1 MRDKLKLQNFTINKI
16 QKTQNEG
23 RKEEIGKKSNNKPG
37 KMTLKFRPTKLRYI
51 RMAQAHQRDLK
62 KSDSILSSTKNSSN
76 IQHVR

>member
-1 MRDKLKLQNFTINKI
+1 MHIHISAPRLTIELCRKMTKNMRDKLKLQNFTINKI

-51 RMAQAHQRDLK
+51 RMA
-62 KSDSILSSTKNSSN
+62 
-76 IQHVR
+76 

>member
-51 RMAQAHQRDLK
+51 RMA
-62 KSDSILSSTKNSSN
+62 
-76 IQHVR
+76 